1 VAIVAEKQRE
11 ETSVIAAVVD
21 VLDAGQRVILDRVE
35 LAMIEAKAAVA
46 NTLASL
52 ALLLFGLG
60 LLLVGWVGANV
71 VGVLILA
78 RSWTNAQAV
87 ALAALVNLVAGGL
100 ALILAK
106 RRVETIGDA
115 SRGQSAAVSDGGSNG

>member
-1 VAIVAEKQRE
+1 
-11 ETSVIAAVVD
+11 VIAAVVD

>member
-1 VAIVAEKQRE
+1 MAIVAEKQRE